1 MIIVIILTKNLDLPT
16 KILSPDKIVPLSYLT
31 YFEDLEIFCDF
42 IAYIRQYY

>member
-1 MIIVIILTKNLDLPT
+1 MIIVIILT